1 VKPQLR
7 SSKNHRLKGMNT
19 PNYEDCPKCGL
30 PMCEQQY
37 PRQEVCRCHEKEEE
51 EETEEETE
59 EESAGEAPGAQS

>member
-1 VKPQLR
+1 
-7 SSKNHRLKGMNT
+7 MNT